1 MSRMIEIADELRRL
15 VTELDDLA
23 FDELQRA
30 VAEQQTKRP
39 EADRIAT
46 RARRSIEKAIQLLD
60 PDGSL

>member
-15 VTELDDLA
+15 VAELDDLA

-30 VAEQQTKRP
+30 VADQETKRP
-39 EADRIAT
+39 EADRIVT

-60 PDGSL
+60 PDAGI